1 MTKYSK
7 LEQVELWC
15 RIQIN
20 KSRWWNFWDKG
31 YVAACKDIL
40 DLIEVEGFVL
50 VPLNE
55 YRAVEGDYDG
65 L

>member
-15 RIQIN
+15 RIQITRS
-20 KSRWWNFWDKG
+20 KWWNFWDKG
-31 YVAACKDIL
+31 YIAACKDIL
-40 DLIEVEGFVL
+40 DLIEVKGVML
-50 VPLNE
+50 VPLSE
-55 YRAVEGDYDG
+55 YRAAEGDYDG